1 MISFSSKIIF
11 NSFIPKTN
19 FNFFNFIMPFI
30 ITNCDYRVYCALSI
44 ISVNQCFLCS
54 LKNYNMYL
62 ISFEIVLTQKDKE
75 AN

>member
-1 MISFSSKIIF
+1 
-11 NSFIPKTN
+11 
-19 FNFFNFIMPFI
+19 MPFI
-30 ITNCDYRVYCALSI
+30 ITNCDYRVYCTLSI

-54 LKNYNMYL
+54 LKNDNMYL

>member
-1 MISFSSKIIF
+1 
-11 NSFIPKTN
+11 
-19 FNFFNFIMPFI
+19 MPFI

-44 ISVNQCFLCS
+44 ISENQCFLCS
-54 LKNYNMYL
+54 LKNDNMYL